1 MNKLVASIL
10 LIILSPLLFVIG
22 ISIFI
27 FDGFPII
34 FKQERVGLNCKL
46 FVIYKFR
53 SLKSDQI
60 TPIYFIG
67 NLIRFLK
74 LDELLNLFNVI
85 NGSMNFIG
93 PRPLKSD
100 YLRYYSKTQI
110 KRHKIKPGL
119 TGLTQVSK
127 KACWKKYFQ
136 LDLYYLRKKSIL
148 LNIFIIFKT
157 LVVFFFLRY
166 KPLSKNKRF
175 NGKN

>member
-1 MNKLVASIL
+1 MNKLFA
-10 LIILSPLLFVIG
+10 LIFLVILSPLLLVVG

-27 FDGFPII
+27 FDGLPII
-34 FKQERVGLNCKL
+34 FKQERVGYNCKL
-46 FVIYKFR
+46 FIIYKFR
-53 SLKSDQI
+53 SLKSDEI

-74 LDELLNLFNVI
+74 IDELLNLVNII

-100 YLRYYSKTQI
+100 YLKYYSKTQI

-119 TGLTQVSK
+119 TGLSQVSK

-157 LVVFFFLRY
+157 LAVFFFF
-166 KPLSKNKRF
+166 KT
-175 NGKN
+175 